1 MPPTEAI
8 LAEINGWYTNPQ
20 SDADGGGCGLAR
32 NGDPHHG
39 PQIDGYPRL
48 KSDGSTACGGW
59 VFSRVFRPP
68 KSNKADS
75 RPSKG
80 YLGHSLG
87 FSLAGASP
95 STYNSTGAAPA
106 RRTLHAGQKFV

>member
-20 SDADGGGCGLAR
+20 SDADGVVCGLAR

-48 KSDGSTACGGW
+48 KSDGSTACGGGG
-59 VFSRVFRPP
+59 FFRGFGSR
-68 KSNKADS
+68 KNKKGES
-75 RPSKG
+75 RPAKE
-80 YLGHSLG
+80 YLWHGLG
-87 FSLAGASP
+87 LSPAGESRLLYKKR
-95 STYNSTGAAPA
+95 SG
-106 RRTLHAGQKFV
+106 